1 MSIQKMNTPRER
13 DTEMSNTPI
22 KRSDCQCGVCAMLA
36 TATPTLH
43 THATQRAAQ
52 QCIQPGCI
60 PPAVATVYFENESP
74 RDKDP
79 AHNAPTVGERF
90 GIPNP
95 REVMAEVDRIVDG
108 KLGGRGTLMRAVSNI
123 VAEQHSEALQKL
135 ADS

>member
-60 PPAVATVYFENESP
+60 PPMSRRHV
-74 RDKDP
+74 
-79 AHNAPTVGERF
+79 
-90 GIPNP
+90 
-95 REVMAEVDRIVDG
+95 
-108 KLGGRGTLMRAVSNI
+108 MRAVFDI
-123 VAEQHSEALQKL
+123 VAERHSEALQKL